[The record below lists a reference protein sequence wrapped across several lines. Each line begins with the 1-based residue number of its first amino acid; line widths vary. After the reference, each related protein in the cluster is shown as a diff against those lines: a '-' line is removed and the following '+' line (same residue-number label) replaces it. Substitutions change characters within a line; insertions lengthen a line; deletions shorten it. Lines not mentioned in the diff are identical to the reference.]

1 MILNGRGVSLRN
13 HGWGKAARR
22 LVNELTGP
30 IMKLSFPS
38 GVLLAQASLWLSPR
52 SVDAASVDAWLV
64 PELAAPQVVVTG
76 IVGSGYTSN
85 DRVVVGVDGLPPIQ
99 QPSSLDVLPVGAT
112 AGQRIYFRDETGQ
125 PAILGYHLDL
135 EKWQFDG
142 YILQGN
148 LSGSSGSLG
157 AAILGTRYI
166 TMAFAVDRVIGVSQ
180 LRGSEW
186 DLSEPPRRRQPG
198 LGV

>member
-1 MILNGRGVSLRN
+1 
-13 HGWGKAARR
+13 
-22 LVNELTGP
+22 
-30 IMKLSFPS
+30 MKLSFAS

-64 PELAAPQVVVTG
+64 PELAAPQVVVDESATFELKFCP
-76 IVGSGYTSN
+76 IEQ
-85 DRVVVGVDGLPPIQ
+85 DRHRRLWVGVDGLPPIQ

-166 TMAFAVDRVIGVSQ
+166 SMAFAVDRVIGVSQ